1 MLCYFMKLLLEN
13 LWMVLGEKKVEQ
25 WKRLY
30 L

>member
-13 LWMVLGEKKVEQ
+13 LRMVLGEKKVEQ
-25 WKRLY
+25 WKHLY

>member
-25 WKRLY
+25 RKRLY